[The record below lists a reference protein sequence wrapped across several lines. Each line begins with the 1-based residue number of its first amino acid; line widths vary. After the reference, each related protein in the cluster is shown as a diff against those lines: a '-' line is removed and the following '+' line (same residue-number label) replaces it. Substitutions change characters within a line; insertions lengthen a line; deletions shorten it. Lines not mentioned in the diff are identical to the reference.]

1 MTATRTAE
9 PSIVPGL
16 EAPSSAPN
24 GTARST
30 PKAKQRPAKQP
41 LPDGAAAVVQLL
53 LTIAA
58 LALWIVGYLV
68 VVAPVQQDR
77 AQQVLY
83 SKFREQVALATAP
96 IGGVIAPGE
105 PVAVLDVPGLAL
117 REVVAEGTASSDLLG
132 GPGHRR
138 DTPLPGQAGVSIL
151 YGRGGTFGGPFGQIG
166 TLRKGDRVNA
176 VTGQGTFEYRVDAVR
191 RTGDPVP
198 QPLAEGAGRLTLVTA
213 EGEGRF
219 ADISR
224 DETVYVD
231 ATLLDE
237 AVPAPGGR
245 PNLIPQPERAMQPDP
260 SALVP
265 LVLWLQ
271 ALAFAMGLFVW
282 ARARWG
288 RWQTWMVGVPVIL
301 ALLWRATEY
310 AAQLLPNL
318 M

>member
-1 MTATRTAE
+1 MTATQTAE
-9 PSIVPGL
+9 PS
-16 EAPSSAPN
+16 
-24 GTARST
+24 
-30 PKAKQRPAKQP
+30 
-41 LPDGAAAVVQLL
+41 VVQVL
-53 LTIAA
+53 LTLAA
-58 LALWIVGYLV
+58 LALWVVGYLV
-68 VVAPVQQDR
+68 VIAPVQQDR

-83 SKFREQVALATAP
+83 STFREQVALATAP
-96 IGGVIAPGE
+96 IGGMIPPGA
-105 PVAVLDVPGLAL
+105 PVAVLEIPGVAL
-117 REVVAEGTASSDLLG
+117 REVVVEGTAASDLTS

-138 DTPLPGQAGVSIL
+138 DTPLPGQVGVSIL
-151 YGRGGTFGGPFGQIG
+151 YGRGGTFGGPFGQVPV
-166 TLRKGDRVNA
+166 LRKGDRVTA
-176 VTGQGTFEYRVDAVR
+176 VTGQGSFEYRVDGVR
-191 RTGDPVP
+191 RTGDPLP
-198 QPLAEGAGRLTLVTA
+198 QPLADGGARLTLVTA

-219 ADISR
+219 AEISR

-237 AVPAPGGR
+237 AVPSPGGR

-271 ALAFAMGLFVW
+271 ALAMAMGLFVW

-288 RWQTWMVGVPVIL
+288 RWQVWMVGAPVIL
-301 ALLWRATEY
+301 ALAWRATEY